1 MSYQTLVCV
10 GLRAVSPKG
19 LSIQQKVLSF
29 FMQSKHLERMSGKI
43 KILYLETKVLLK
55 QSTVRSWI
63 A

>member
-10 GLRAVSPKG
+10 DLRAVSPKE

-29 FMQSKHLERMSGKI
+29 FMQSEHLERMSGKI